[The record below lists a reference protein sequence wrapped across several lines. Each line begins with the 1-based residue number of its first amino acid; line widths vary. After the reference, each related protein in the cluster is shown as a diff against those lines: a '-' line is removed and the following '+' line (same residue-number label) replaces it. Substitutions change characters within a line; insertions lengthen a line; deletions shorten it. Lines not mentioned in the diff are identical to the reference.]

1 MATKL
6 YMVELIVHHIP
17 YDEFITQLP
26 EHRKIVHEL
35 IYKDIFLSYTVA
47 QDRSKVWIMV
57 KSESESELIHYIE
70 KLPLTRY
77 MDYEYTE
84 LMFMEWA
91 PVKLNFSLN

>member
-1 MATKL
+1 MD
-6 YMVELIVHHIP
+6 HG
-17 YDEFITQLP
+17 
-26 EHRKIVHEL
+26 
-35 IYKDIFLSYTVA
+35 
-47 QDRSKVWIMV
+47 

-91 PVKLNFSLN
+91 L